1 MLQEAG
7 QIKELV
13 VLIFTFTLIL
23 HIQRLHLMLSEVVW
37 VLVSSV
43 TQVLLQLLL
52 DLDYIPDYLY
62 ISHDYDIDNY
72 FSDDFRLCTLMPQTA
87 YLEISM
93 PAQLL
98 KMSFQ

>member
-13 VLIFTFTLIL
+13 VLIFR
-23 HIQRLHLMLSEVVW
+23 HIQRLHLMLSEVAW

-43 TQVLLQLLL
+43 TQVLLQMIL
-52 DLDYIPDYLY
+52 DLDYIPDYLS
-62 ISHDYDIDNY
+62 ISHGYDIDNY
-72 FSDDFRLCTLMPQTA
+72 FSVDFRFYTLMLQTA

>member
-1 MLQEAG
+1 
-7 QIKELV
+7 
-13 VLIFTFTLIL
+13 
-23 HIQRLHLMLSEVVW
+23 MLSEVVW

-43 TQVLLQLLL
+43 TQVLLQMIL

-72 FSDDFRLCTLMPQTA
+72 FSDDFRLYTLMPQTT